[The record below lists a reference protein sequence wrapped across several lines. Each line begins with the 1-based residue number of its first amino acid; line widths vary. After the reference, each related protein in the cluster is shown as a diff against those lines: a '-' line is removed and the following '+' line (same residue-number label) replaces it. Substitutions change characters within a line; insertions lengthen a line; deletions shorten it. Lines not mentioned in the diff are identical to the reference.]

1 MFKLF
6 GLLGSFPVR
15 IFAVLT
21 DAWDAGVRA
30 LEDGV
35 IDESEVEAT
44 ALELSQNLGDVLVVK
59 IQGHDIILI
68 DDVYTTGATLHECAK
83 VLHTTGAHTV
93 RAVVAAQASQST
105 PA

>member
-44 ALELSQNLGDVLVVK
+44 ALELSQNLG
-59 IQGHDIILI
+59 
-68 DDVYTTGATLHECAK
+68 
-83 VLHTTGAHTV
+83 
-93 RAVVAAQASQST
+93 
-105 PA
+105 